1 MNTNFA
7 IIALVFLSVASA
19 IEFEMTSG
27 RNLRNL
33 GGNSSS
39 PIKPTKPKISA
50 VSRSV
55 GWISKE
61 TLVLQAFEANL
72 RSRQANLTAAINAQT
87 AREARTQQ
95 LQIDIAE
102 DIASTNAREAALAA
116 GLAAY
121 NTALNALNAR
131 VSASGLAE
139 ANLALLNSQ
148 LSAQQAALFQ
158 KWSNR
163 HKSSSSSSGKR
174 HHHHSNSTSTNH
186 DNVQISLN
194 DDAQQTNDGNNVN
207 NVQGVV
213 TTQANANSNSGLN
226 NNNVTNFPTN
236 NISGG
241 SVVTGGH

>member
-39 PIKPTKPKISA
+39 PIKPTKISA

-55 GWISKE
+55 GWISKQ

-116 GLAAY
+116 GLADY

-163 HKSSSSSSGKR
+163 HKSSSSSSSGKR

-207 NVQGVV
+207 NVQGVQ

-226 NNNVTNFPTN
+226 SNNVTNFPTN